1 VSIYNWID
9 DKGYEEGT
17 QEDYEAFAR
26 KRSAVLVKYRDA
38 GLENYIYFWT
48 IKNIRISPIYSSEE
62 EAKSWDGKVIE
73 LT

>member
-1 VSIYNWID
+1 MSIYNWID

-17 QEDYEAFAR
+17 REDYEAFER
-26 KRSAVLVKYRDA
+26 KRRAIITKYRDA
-38 GLENYIYFWT
+38 GLSHHIYFWT

-62 EAKSWDGKVIE
+62 EAKSWNGKVIE